1 MKVTSGTMTDIAII
15 GVIHARNLSESS
27 HSQISVLF
35 GSLTVS
41 PPPRILLRS
50 ESSLLSNNALV
61 HFVHDFTLLLLHQ
74 VFDVTVKL
82 RYLLFNEHLVFREVE
97 LVDIGEGFA
106 KHVRLIVRHNVE
118 LIS

>member
-1 MKVTSGTMTDIAII
+1 MRRFDDT
-15 GVIHARNLSESS
+15 IHEVFDRDR
-27 HSQISVLF
+27 F
-35 GSLTVS
+35 SLYHH
-41 PPPRILLRS
+41 LLRS
-50 ESSLLSNNALV
+50 EICLLSNNALV

-74 VFDVTVKL
+74 VFDITVKL

-97 LVDIGEGFA
+97 LVDVGEGFA